1 MMLLLKV
8 NIRCISLETNVK
20 ATRLHNFMMSCFLY
34 SRWELHRGRRYEAVW
49 EPDMLAALQ
58 LSTKFGEVW
67 TSVQLRPKTKHEKGE
82 LSKPRGKKTCRLK

>member
-1 MMLLLKV
+1 
-8 NIRCISLETNVK
+8 
-20 ATRLHNFMMSCFLY
+20 MMSSFLY
-34 SRWELHRGRRYEAVW
+34 SRWELHRGRRYEAIW

-82 LSKPRGKKTCRLK
+82 SKPRGQRKSLKKWFEAERGEDKIS

>member
-1 MMLLLKV
+1 
-8 NIRCISLETNVK
+8 
-20 ATRLHNFMMSCFLY
+20 MMSCFLY
-34 SRWELHRGRRYEAVW
+34 SRWELHRGRRYEAIW

-82 LSKPRGKKTCRLK
+82 SKPRGQKKSLKNGLRQREGKIKSHKNKFLVSE